1 MFGIGGGVVLTPALC
16 LLTNMPHACVLGTT
30 LASMVPPSLVSAA
43 THSQVGNVVSAAV
56 VPLVAG
62 SALGAF
68 ASAQL
73 ALQLPE
79 EPLGLGF
86 LGGRVGYQCRS
97 GDLPLPTYRH
107 AKQQQD
113 HLPLPTYLSPTV
125 TCNRHVHM

>member
-1 MFGIGGGVVLTPALC
+1 MRPTD
-16 LLTNMPHACVLGTT
+16 
-30 LASMVPPSLVSAA
+30 
-43 THSQVGNVVSAAV
+43 
-56 VPLVAG
+56 LVAP
-62 SALGAF
+62 SDMQLVLHWALP
-68 ASAQL
+68 L
-73 ALQLPE
+73 ARFPTWRVQRVRTHCQ
-79 EPLGLGF
+79 GLGF